1 MQFNRA
7 ELAQMMRGGL
17 HSFALELG
25 RIVAAG
31 MLEDEVTQLCGALM
45 AVIPN
50 GNRSV
55 TVTTR
60 AGLPWAARSAL
71 IERPRVRSVKGRG
84 EVRLR
89 NYSSLQQSN
98 QMAENV
104 LRRMVRGVSCR
115 DYAQVIDT
123 AQKAFGV
130 KRSSVSGPSNT
141 HRRSESGSSASDAG
155 TTFGLSLSTLTAK
168 PMPASR

>member
-1 MQFNRA
+1 
-7 ELAQMMRGGL
+7 
-17 HSFALELG
+17 
-25 RIVAAG
+25 
-31 MLEDEVTQLCGALM
+31 M

-60 AGLPWAARSAL
+60 VGLPWAARSAP

-130 KRSSVSGPSNT
+130 KRSSVSRPSKHSQT
-141 HRRSESGSSASDAG
+141 VRVRQFCQRRWDNVRFVVIYIDGKAYASQQMIAVLGITADGRKYILGLRQGSSENAG
-155 TTFGLSLSTLTAK
+155 GL
-168 PMPASR
+168 